1 MIHVAF
7 EENRRAITMIWLMT
21 LFHGNLHFAR
31 NECCAAAN
39 EKVADTNYYCN
50 KEAVEDIS

>member
-21 LFHGNLHFAR
+21 LFPGNLHFAR
-31 NECCAAAN
+31 TNAAAN